1 MGTPKILHSDNG
13 KEFVNDIIDNHF
25 SDWPGDTTIVNRRP
39 RNPRC
44 QGLVEKGN
52 ASLEK
57 LLGAQLL
64 EAADLANGREMLPW
78 TTWLPTIQCKL
89 IHSISSLFSVLTCF
103 VCYLDQLN
111 TTVHATMKTTA
122 FELVFGQHPRSVIFP
137 GILTKKI
144 QEDVEDILYES
155 DNNDEEVQQYD
166 AGYSNEERQQY
177 DMWCNDEEQQQY
189 GLKYDDEGKQQQYD
203 MDNDERQQQYDMD
216 SDDEGRQQNY
226 DMDNDNEGRQQ
237 QHDMDNDDEV
247 RQQKYDVECDD
258 GKRQQYGTNSS
269 NEDCYHQSLA
279 TTSKHILMRKKA
291 DICYCEN
298 AKRMQLKYT
307 KAKRKKIMT
316 FSVGDYVSVHIPRID
331 CSFTDSHRLP
341 SIVVERLGTK
351 FYLYQLSCSLSVL
364 KQTYGKRD
372 LELFKGMLSIT
383 VDGWEDVPFVA
394 ISEAALRF
402 NPFHEFHEGFC
413 NCKTHCNTQ

>member
-1 MGTPKILHSDNG
+1 ML
-13 KEFVNDIIDNHF
+13 F
-25 SDWPGDTTIVNRRP
+25 RP
-39 RNPRC
+39 TEYYC
-44 QGLVEKGN
+44 SCHYEDK
-52 ASLEK
+52 
-57 LLGAQLL
+57 
-64 EAADLANGREMLPW
+64 
-78 TTWLPTIQCKL
+78 C
-89 IHSISSLFSVLTCF
+89 
-103 VCYLDQLN
+103 
-111 TTVHATMKTTA
+111 

-189 GLKYDDEGKQQQYD
+189 GLEYDDEGKQQQYD

-216 SDDEGRQQNY
+216 SNDEGRQQNY
-226 DMDNDNEGRQQ
+226 DMDNDDGGRQQ

-331 CSFTDSHRLP
+331 CSFTDSHLFLLLLW
-341 SIVVERLGTK
+341 SVLVLSFTCINSVVLSVFLNK
-351 FYLYQLSCSLSVL
+351 LMAKAILSCS
-364 KQTYGKRD
+364 
-372 LELFKGMLSIT
+372 KG
-383 VDGWEDVPFVA
+383 
-394 ISEAALRF
+394 
-402 NPFHEFHEGFC
+402 C
-413 NCKTHCNTQ
+413 